1 MEKNLSCAQED
12 SSRISSKYTRTPYDP
27 LFSPNPIYRDLTM
40 SSLFLLGVVGY
51 MDQLPFDTIKS
62 IKLMH
67 VKLLEFLSSAQNN
80 MF

>member
-1 MEKNLSCAQED
+1 MEKNLSCAQRRFIPNFIQIYSD
-12 SSRISSKYTRTPYDP
+12 LMIH
-27 LFSPNPIYRDLTM
+27 LFSPNTIYRDLTM
-40 SSLFLLGVVGY
+40 TSLFLLGVVGY